1 MKPEL
6 ERLEDILPEIED
18 YLLQNIDTYYDPE
31 MNRFYPSEENQLLVN
46 LRTKQP
52 FETQLAKVKKY
63 LESRNDSS
71 ESTDLL
77 NRLNA
82 TLQPC

>member
-6 ERLEDILPEIED
+6 ERLEDVLHEIED
-18 YLLQNIDTYYDPE
+18 YLIQNIVNYYDPE
-31 MNRFYPSEENQLLVN
+31 TNRFYPSEEKELLQN
-46 LRTKQP
+46 LRSKHP
-52 FETQLAKVKKY
+52 FETQLKKVKDY
-63 LESRNDSS
+63 LETRNDSDA
-71 ESTDLL
+71 TDLL